1 MFFNTNLNYYFAAV
15 NNFNFKL
22 EKERKLQ
29 IIKAA
34 AKRFDKHGVNKTTLN
49 EIARDLRIGK
59 ATIYGYFNSK
69 EELFFSVL
77 EWEGSQ
83 FLEEAQ
89 NIFNKEELQIRDRF
103 LQYFDS
109 KENISQRYK
118 LMIDSFIKVLDEK
131 GFDGELLF
139 IKNLLT
145 KEEELIKSVLL
156 KANTN
161 KNTSVEPSLPIFLA
175 LKSWG
180 LYFGFKLH
188 LLSTPGNNIDL
199 KKNLLK
205 EIDNLFL

>member
-1 MFFNTNLNYYFAAV
+1 M
-15 NNFNFKL
+15 

-59 ATIYGYFNSK
+59 ATIYGYFKSK

-77 EWEGSQ
+77 DWEGSQ

-89 NIFNKEELQIRDRF
+89 TIFNKEEIPLRDRF

-109 KENISQRYK
+109 KENVSQRYK
-118 LMIDSFIKVLDEK
+118 LMVDSFLNVIEEK

-139 IKNLLT
+139 IKNLLA
-145 KEEELIKSVLL
+145 KEEELIKSVLSRYRND
-156 KANTN
+156 KNTN
-161 KNTSVEPSLPIFLA
+161 VDSALPIYIV

-180 LYFGFKLH
+180 RYFGFKLFS
-188 LLSTPGNNIDL
+188 LSGPGGDL
-199 KKNLLK
+199 NLNEILIKELDNLLV
-205 EIDNLFL
+205 

>member
-1 MFFNTNLNYYFAAV
+1 M
-15 NNFNFKL
+15 

-83 FLEEAQ
+83 FLEEVQ
-89 NIFNKEELQIRDRF
+89 DIFNKEEIQIRDRF
-103 LQYFDS
+103 LKYFDS

-118 LMIDSFIKVLDEK
+118 LMIDSFIKVLDDK
-131 GFDGELLF
+131 GFDGEFLF
-139 IKNLLT
+139 IKNLLA
-145 KEEELIKSVLL
+145 KEENLIKSVLV
-156 KANTN
+156 KTNAIKNRNTE
-161 KNTSVEPSLPIFLA
+161 SSLPLFIA
-175 LKSWG
+175 IKSWG

-188 LLSTPGNNIDL
+188 SLSTPGNNLDL
-199 KKNLLK
+199 KEILLK
-205 EIDNLFL
+205 EIDNFLD